1 VARINTCMAHRVT
14 KVFTRPSRDVYF
26 FSGYTADNQSL
37 VNTFRSAGKLVSD
50 SSVFSDDMLQLTTI
64 HTWSSQAAYDEFRE
78 QPAAAA
84 VFAARDSHN
93 STHGITCTITT
104 ATI

>member
-1 VARINTCMAHRVT
+1 MAHRVT

-26 FSGYTADNQSL
+26 FNGYTADNQSL
-37 VNTFRSAGKLVSD
+37 VNTYRSAGKLVSD

-64 HTWSSQAAYDEFRE
+64 HTWSSQAAYDEFRA

-93 STHGITCTITT
+93 SAHGITCTITT
-104 ATI
+104 ATV

>member
-1 VARINTCMAHRVT
+1 MAYRVT

-26 FSGYTADNQSL
+26 FDGYTADNQ
-37 VNTFRSAGKLVSD
+37 ALVSTFKAD
-50 SSVFSDDMLQLTTI
+50 GRLLASSQEFSQDMLRLTTH
-64 HTWSSQAAYDEFRE
+64 HTWSSEAAHDEFRA

-93 STHGITCTITT
+93 AANGITCTITT
-104 ATI
+104 TTV